1 MKAASLFYYLQTR
14 IVSNGNRKRSRSI
27 GTVGD
32 LVPVDSTASCN
43 RKTFPLPFFIFLIV
57 SFFFRKRARVIN
69 RSHADKT
76 AKLNGSRRGLRDPRI
91 MSEDLSFSFF
101 EGDKILFDRWP

>member
-1 MKAASLFYYLQTR
+1 M
-14 IVSNGNRKRSRSI
+14 
-27 GTVGD
+27 
-32 LVPVDSTASCN
+32 
-43 RKTFPLPFFIFLIV
+43 
-57 SFFFRKRARVIN
+57 IN

-101 EGDKILFDRWP
+101 EGEKFYSIGGHDRSQGDATTPFIILRFRNAVLRLSGLREITSSAKD